1 MISRKSL
8 ICLMLI
14 MLCCV
19 SSEICFS
26 ENDMNNKKE
35 LITSFENLKWL
46 AGRWEGEAFGGQF
59 EEVWSPATAGSMCGT
74 FKLMVNDAVSF
85 YEIFTITFDSAGPVL
100 RLKHFNA
107 DLTGWEE
114 KDEVITF
121 PFVGGDAN
129 ELRFDG
135 LVYRKTSDNTM
146 QILLKTKD
154 SEGTVTENVIDCTKT
169 NN

>member
-1 MISRKSL
+1 MIIRKSL
-8 ICLMLI
+8 ICLMLVF
-14 MLCCV
+14 LCWI
-19 SSEICFS
+19 SSEIGFS

-35 LITSFENLKWL
+35 LINSFEDFEWL

-59 EEVWSPATAGSMCGT
+59 EEVWSPAAGGSMCGT

-85 YEIFTITFDSAGPVL
+85 YEIFTITLDSAGPVL

-129 ELRFDG
+129 ELSFDG
-135 LVYRKTSDNTM
+135 LVYRKTSENTM
-146 QILLKTKD
+146 RIILNIKD
-154 SEGTVTENVIDCTKT
+154 SEGNITENVIDCTKT
-169 NN
+169 N